1 MKFEYYRSVL
11 EVLSFRLI
19 IHAKFVGIRYFMYY
33 YPITSAIVGITLNFN
48 VLALV
53 VLVSWLRFFAPQSYR
68 EDQEDEQEVEEL
80 DGSLKPGSSNMIEG
94 VEDENNGIE
103 SRRSSDLEV
112 LNNDSVFQLDSEED
126 LMKNKAEAKKNL

>member
-1 MKFEYYRSVL
+1 M
-11 EVLSFRLI
+11 I

-33 YPITSAIVGITLNFN
+33 YPITSAIVGTTLNFN

-53 VLVSWLRFFAPQSYR
+53 VLLSWLRFFAPQSYR
-68 EDQEDEQEVEEL
+68 EEQEDEQEVEEL

-94 VEDENNGIE
+94 VEDENNGTE